1 MTDGLKKDLGFVSI
15 NTAFKTKRIG
25 PLLVSAY
32 SHIGKRNNQE
42 DRFVV
47 APNLQNGEYA
57 FFGVFDGTVKEFASD
72 FVSKSILDCLLA
84 SPSFRTFDALSP
96 EEKAAP
102 ATSKL
107 LKDTLAEC
115 FVLTDERLLAWCRE
129 NENHYT
135 STTAVTVLVHVPTK
149 RLYVAHLGD
158 SKIILGRVEQK
169 EGEERQLV
177 GSAVTMDHKPD
188 MPEERKR
195 IEAAGGS
202 LTYLH
207 GGKPFIRGGDFTQRK
222 HAMQLNYS
230 RAFGGKDLKMYGLSA
245 VPDINEFILTS
256 KKDRIVILGSDGL
269 WDVVDPTT
277 AVRLAESAL
286 GQQKCASEELGV
298 LALRNHL
305 AKGSADNVTTICCF
319 FDF

>member
-1 MTDGLKKDLGFVSI
+1 MAGAKKDLGFVSI
-15 NTAFKTKRIG
+15 NTAFKPKRIG

-32 SHIGKRNNQE
+32 THIGKRNNQE

-47 APNLQNGEYA
+47 APNLQNSEYA

-72 FVSKSILDCLLA
+72 FVSKSILDCLLT
-84 SPSFRTFDALSP
+84 SPSFRAFDALPP
-96 EEKAAP
+96 EDKCSAE
-102 ATSKL
+102 TSKL

-115 FVLTDERLLAWCRE
+115 FLLTDERLLAWCRE

-135 STTAVTVLVHVPTK
+135 STTAVTALLHVPTR
-149 RLYVAHLGD
+149 RLFLAHLGD
-158 SKIILGRVEQK
+158 SRIVLGRVDK
-169 EGEERQLV
+169 ADGEEKLV
-177 GSAVTMDHKPD
+177 GEIVTTDHKPD

-202 LTYLH
+202 LTFLH

-245 VPDINEFILTS
+245 IPDIREFSLSTA
-256 KKDRIVILGSDGL
+256 DRMVILGSDGL
-269 WDVVDPTT
+269 WDVVDPSA
-277 AVRLAESAL
+277 AVRTAAQSLA
-286 GQQKCASEELGV
+286 QQTCPSEELGT
-298 LALRNHL
+298 LALKNHVT
-305 AKGSADNVTTICCF
+305 KGSADNVTAICCF
-319 FDF
+319 FDFT